1 MHPERRDLTVWE
13 MFQTERPALIAMA
26 QPFDGFQETT
36 VSASKTCLIRF
47 DRNRYSVAAV
57 AAGKPVQVR
66 AYADRIVVWCNGQRV
81 GEHRRVF
88 GRDATLYNPLHYL
101 PILARKP
108 GALRNGAPFR
118 EWELP
123 PALAGVRTR
132 RSHEAD
138 RQFVAILGAILTD
151 GLDAV
156 EAACH
161 EALKDGP
168 AT

>member
-26 QPFDGFQETT
+26 QPFDGFQE

-66 AYADRIVVWCNGQRV
+66 AYADRIVVGCNGQRV

-118 EWELP
+118 E
-123 PALAGVRTR
+123 
-132 RSHEAD
+132 
-138 RQFVAILGAILTD
+138 
-151 GLDAV
+151 
-156 EAACH
+156 CH
-161 EALKDGP
+161 RPWPG
-168 AT
+168 